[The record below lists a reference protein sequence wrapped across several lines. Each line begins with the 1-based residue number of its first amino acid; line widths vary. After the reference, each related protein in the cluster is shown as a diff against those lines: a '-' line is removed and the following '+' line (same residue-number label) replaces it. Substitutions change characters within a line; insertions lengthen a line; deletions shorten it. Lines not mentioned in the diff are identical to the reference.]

1 MNKISIM
8 YNNNIYFIDIDPYET
23 IQETY
28 ERGWFIIKN
37 YDYYEYNNLVS
48 LSIIKL
54 NEKKGMVY

>member
-1 MNKISIM
+1 MDKISIM
-8 YNNNIYFIDIDPYET
+8 HNNNIYFIDIDPYET

-37 YDYYEYNNLVS
+37 YDNYEYNELVS

-54 NEKKGMVY
+54 NEKKGMTY

>member
-1 MNKISIM
+1 MH
-8 YNNNIYFIDIDPYET
+8 NNNIYFIDIDPYET

-37 YDYYEYNNLVS
+37 YDNYEYNELVS

-54 NEKKGMVY
+54 NEKKGMTY